1 MKKLSLVSVLAVAA
15 TFATIPLPAQI
26 LSPELLE
33 NLGSADLVKRYE
45 AQLSLRKLAVEATA
59 PGANPAAQ
67 AALEERLLAL
77 IADGSQPEP
86 ARVSMLTNLQFLGTE
101 RAVPVLGKLLVDP
114 LPLVREGAR
123 TALKKNPSPAAC
135 GPLREAL
142 AGATEPAWVLGLMD
156 ALMHH
161 RDKAAVPLLV
171 GKLPSENP
179 AIPALAAQALG
190 TIGGKEAVTAL
201 VSFRNPAP
209 SVLPVVQ
216 SAIVRAISEIDAEE
230 KQSRFYDIGAK
241 VRALFGKPDNASRIA
256 ALWPA
261 AANSAVRCEIFGAL
275 TAMDPALTQKLLAS
289 AVADPAMPG
298 AREILRMAVMSG
310 HPELAEPVLAALPG
324 LPFAVQQAIYGGLS
338 DLGDTS
344 REAEIRALAENPA
357 DDVRVAFVSM
367 LGGSGTAASLPFLL
381 EQASSKSPPV
391 AAAAAEAIARLK
403 LPELDGALLETA
415 RSGPDQ
421 IAAIRALSFRNP
433 PGTEALLIELFPSG
447 APQEAQDAALEALEI
462 VGQQE
467 AALLFLRKIAAAPS
481 PAGARPFQAA
491 FRRLAPRLGATQVL
505 WEQGFL
511 PAWSAAASPENRLAL
526 LAMLPS
532 LRSPQSGAF
541 LVETVR
547 TQRQESL
554 EAIKLLTN
562 WSSFDAA
569 DFLLDAAGI
578 PGLDDATRAG
588 LFAAATRLLFPNVA
602 APAPQK
608 KAYADKLLAAAPEG
622 PIRDAVQKA
631 ITDANL

>member
-1 MKKLSLVSVLAVAA
+1 
-15 TFATIPLPAQI
+15 
-26 LSPELLE
+26 
-33 NLGSADLVKRYE
+33 
-45 AQLSLRKLAVEATA
+45 
-59 PGANPAAQ
+59 
-67 AALEERLLAL
+67 
-77 IADGSQPEP
+77 
-86 ARVSMLTNLQFLGTE
+86 
-101 RAVPVLGKLLVDP
+101 
-114 LPLVREGAR
+114 
-123 TALKKNPSPAAC
+123 
-135 GPLREAL
+135 
-142 AGATEPAWVLGLMD
+142 
-156 ALMHH
+156 
-161 RDKAAVPLLV
+161 
-171 GKLPSENP
+171 
-179 AIPALAAQALG
+179 
-190 TIGGKEAVTAL
+190 
-201 VSFRNPAP
+201 
-209 SVLPVVQ
+209 
-216 SAIVRAISEIDAEE
+216 
-230 KQSRFYDIGAK
+230 
-241 VRALFGKPDNASRIA
+241 
-256 ALWPA
+256 
-261 AANSAVRCEIFGAL
+261 
-275 TAMDPALTQKLLAS
+275 
-289 AVADPAMPG
+289 
-298 AREILRMAVMSG
+298 
-310 HPELAEPVLAALPG
+310 
-324 LPFAVQQAIYGGLS
+324 
-338 DLGDTS
+338 
-344 REAEIRALAENPA
+344 
-357 DDVRVAFVSM
+357 M